1 MRKNIQDTC
10 SKNKENAQNNLND
23 RIYFARIEVQI
34 ILQIAIKKNSLKNKL
49 KHVMLND
56 VSYIIL

>member
-23 RIYFARIEVQI
+23 RIYFARIKVQI
-34 ILQIAIKKNSLKNKL
+34 ILQIAIKKFVKKQIETR
-49 KHVMLND
+49 
-56 VSYIIL
+56 YA

>member
-23 RIYFARIEVQI
+23 RIYFARIKVQI
-34 ILQIAIKKNSLKNKL
+34 ILQIAIKKNSLKKQIETR
-49 KHVMLND
+49 
-56 VSYIIL
+56 YA

>member
-23 RIYFARIEVQI
+23 RIYFARIKVQI

-49 KHVMLND
+49 KHVMLNN

>member
-23 RIYFARIEVQI
+23 RIYFARIKVQI
-34 ILQIAIKKNSLKNKL
+34 ILQIAIKKFVKKNKL
-49 KHVMLND
+49 KHVMLNN
-56 VSYIIL
+56 VSYIIS

>member
-23 RIYFARIEVQI
+23 RIYFARIKVQI
-34 ILQIAIKKNSLKNKL
+34 ILQIAIKIFVKKNKL
-49 KHVMLND
+49 KHVMLNN
-56 VSYIIL
+56 VSYIIS

>member
-49 KHVMLND
+49 KHVMLNN